1 MVDKLLVKNESN
13 RDLLLFKERSRSEAA
28 EKRELLE
35 QGHLSLSTR
44 KMVAE
49 QNADQVKIFK
59 IN

>member
-35 QGHLSLSTR
+35 QEHLSLSTR
-44 KMVAE
+44 KMVAV